1 MKKLNPF
8 RLTKER
14 IPSVKT
20 LRQITCR
27 CAVDNAVLMRKVLE
41 HGDRHELACFVD
53 DPVLFPKTQRWLRGQ
68 HSDPSLVETKL
79 EAADELLEGFGVEC
93 AGEVDMRDGPPLEYV
108 NMGDTY
114 DLTLCR
120 FNGSWRVCSMGDIVE
135 RHERLFRDR

>member
-8 RLTKER
+8 RLTRER

-20 LRQITCR
+20 LRQITER
-27 CAVDNAVLMRKVLE
+27 CENDNACLLRRVLR
-41 HGDRHELACFVD
+41 HGSRDELGDFVEDHEVEL
-53 DPVLFPKTQRWLRGQ
+53 PKTRKWLRSCYGR
-68 HSDPSLVETKL
+68 PSLVQMKL

-108 NMGDTY
+108 NMGDSY

-120 FNGSWRVCSMGDIVE
+120 FDGSWRVCSMGDIVE
-135 RHERLFRDR
+135 RLIQSYLD